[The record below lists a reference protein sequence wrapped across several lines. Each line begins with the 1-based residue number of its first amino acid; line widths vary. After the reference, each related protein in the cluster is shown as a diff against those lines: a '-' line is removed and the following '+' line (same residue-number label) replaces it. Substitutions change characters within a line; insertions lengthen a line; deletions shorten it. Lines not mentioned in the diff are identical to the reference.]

1 MIPNLKGVGLRTSVT
16 KIPYKIDFFSKK
28 MRKYEKKMCIK
39 GGKKCKTRP
48 NNASYNCENI
58 MKKQILGSWE
68 GLKREKLVQKLNFSR
83 AIMSQKSQ
91 F

>member
-1 MIPNLKGVGLRTSVT
+1 
-16 KIPYKIDFFSKK
+16 
-28 MRKYEKKMCIK
+28 MRKILEKTYIK

-48 NNASYNCENI
+48 NTASNNGENI
-58 MKKQILGSWE
+58 MKKQFLGSWE
-68 GLKREKLVQKLNFSR
+68 GLKREKLVQILNFSR

>member
-1 MIPNLKGVGLRTSVT
+1 MPNLKGVGLRASQSLNFPIKSTLS
-16 KIPYKIDFFSKK
+16 SKK
-28 MRKYEKKMCIK
+28 VEKILKKTCIK

-48 NNASYNCENI
+48 NTASNNGENI
-58 MKKQILGSWE
+58 MKKPFLGSWE
-68 GLKREKLVQKLNFSR
+68 GLKRENLVQILNFSR